1 MYPSPLSTSLSS
13 FNKQTRGERYHST
26 HSFKNK
32 NLNCAPW
39 EDPLAGKSTSCNRK
53 VTSWTPPRVP
63 APDWKKSS
71 PSEISR
77 TLSIE
82 IQKWVFLAGFGGQK
96 TFFCVG
102 GEKPCSACA
111 ASNPHIESP
120 LEIPAGHFQTG
131 CSANPPRGYFEIL
144 EQKPDPGG
152 ARNLGG

>member
-1 MYPSPLSTSLSS
+1 MGISGRVWGS
-13 FNKQTRGERYHST
+13 
-26 HSFKNK
+26 KNIF
-32 NLNCAPW
+32 
-39 EDPLAGKSTSCNRK
+39 R
-53 VTSWTPPRVP
+53 
-63 APDWKKSS
+63 
-71 PSEISR
+71 
-77 TLSIE
+77 
-82 IQKWVFLAGFGGQK
+82 
-96 TFFCVG
+96 VG